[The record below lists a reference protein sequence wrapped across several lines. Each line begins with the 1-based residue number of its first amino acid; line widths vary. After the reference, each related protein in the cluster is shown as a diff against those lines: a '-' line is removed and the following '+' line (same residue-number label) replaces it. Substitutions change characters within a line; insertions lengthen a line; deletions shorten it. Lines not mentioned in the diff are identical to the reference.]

1 MILPTR
7 YDPFANASLE
17 AMACGVPVIT
27 SRANG
32 AAEVL
37 PEPWMSVADPSD
49 VDGFAA
55 ALERTL
61 QTKELGARCR
71 AVAETLPAEGAF
83 QKMEG
88 CMRELTR

>member
-7 YDPFANASLE
+7 YDPFANATLE
-17 AMACGVPVIT
+17 AMACGVPVVT

-37 PEPWMSVADPSD
+37 PEPWMSVADAGD
-49 VDGFAA
+49 VDGFVA

-83 QKMEG
+83 SKMEG